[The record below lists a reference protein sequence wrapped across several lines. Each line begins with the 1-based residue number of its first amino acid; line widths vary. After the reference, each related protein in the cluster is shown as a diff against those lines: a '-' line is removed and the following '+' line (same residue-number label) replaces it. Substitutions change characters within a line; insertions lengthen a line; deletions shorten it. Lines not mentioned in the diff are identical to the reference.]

1 LQSIILVYHLSSK
14 LLQGH
19 SKSHSLGMK
28 LSRYLHHI
36 IWRLSFGVC

>member
-1 LQSIILVYHLSSK
+1 
-14 LLQGH
+14 
-19 SKSHSLGMK
+19 MK